1 MARSLALLLF
11 APPTLHLAHVPRHRL
26 LVTLPGAS
34 NGQRGTP
41 RGKSA
46 SPSPTP
52 SAYSGAGLQGQHS
65 ASALV
70 PPVRGLYSS
79 QDGTYTSKSSGG
91 GAGGLLLPGGVG
103 VGVSLSAG
111 HLPMLSGGRHTP
123 SMSSPSPSPS
133 GGTQVPSPSP
143 SLSGGMPSPSPSPR
157 LGDGGHEGADSPEGG
172 AWAWERLEPQ
182 GNGGPPEGAWGSP
195 GFQQQ
200 RERMSV
206 GLAPSSGIAGGLISP
221 APMLVHQS
229 LNGPLMGLHKGS
241 MAGRP
246 ASAMPSRRLMP
257 SSLS

>member
-1 MARSLALLLF
+1 M
-11 APPTLHLAHVPRHRL
+11 
-26 LVTLPGAS
+26 
-34 NGQRGTP
+34 
-41 RGKSA
+41 SA
-46 SPSPTP
+46 SSSPTP

-70 PPVRGLYSS
+70 PSAQGLYCS
-79 QDGTYTSKSSGG
+79 QDGTYTSKFSGVG
-91 GAGGLLLPGGVG
+91 GSGLLPPGGGVG

-143 SLSGGMPSPSPSPR
+143 SLGGGMSSPSPSLR
-157 LGDGGHEGADSPEGG
+157 GDGAHEGADSPEGG

-182 GNGGPPEGAWGSP
+182 GNGAPHDGAWGSP

-206 GLAPSSGIAGGLISP
+206 GGAPSSGVAGGLISP
-221 APMLVHQS
+221 AAMLVHQS
-229 LNGPLMGLHKGS
+229 LNSPLMGPRKGS

-246 ASAMPSRRLMP
+246 VSAMPSRRLMP